1 MGVPSGRLTLRT
13 VPNSDW
19 WDIAL
24 NPTERAT
31 DNRQLDADGRPLINA
46 PDADGRLA
54 LDYTDYLGLEAL
66 LGSQNP
72 ASRVPDERIFLMVHQ
87 LCEVAFKQMVFDL
100 TVVSR
105 TLEGLL
111 RLDDAALHA
120 LALAEGEVDDAESD
134 AAAFWR
140 PAITASNRLR
150 HTARSVLPPILSLL
164 GRNDER
170 DINFSTLEFG
180 LFREHL
186 VPSSGFQSAQL
197 RLIQRALGKGP
208 LLGVRV
214 FPGDTFG
221 QHYTGS
227 ACPHIALADPL
238 VLREDTDVASPPPGH
253 PASYAARLDAIA
265 HALMARLPQLGAD
278 APRAPSVRRIHSDD
292 VERAVDRFRATL
304 GTPSSTRDADPVEAF
319 SSDLRAAADAEN
331 ARRDELADARAGA
344 YFLHARAPKSALLHV
359 LSRIAALDSALHA
372 PQADAFLSVHRHM
385 VRRHVADDGGT
396 GGGGMPYLVTSQR
409 YLLPLFPALVAFL
422 DLDDPIG

>member
-1 MGVPSGRLTLRT
+1 MTSDT
-13 VPNSDW
+13 SDW

-24 NPTERAT
+24 DPTERAT
-31 DNRQLDADGRPLINA
+31 DTRQIDADGVPLINA

-54 LDYTDYLGLEAL
+54 LDYTDYLGLGNL
-66 LGSQNP
+66 LGAQNP
-72 ASRVPDERIFLMVHQ
+72 ASRVPDERIFLVVHQ

-100 TVVSR
+100 TVVSK
-105 TLEGLL
+105 TLEHLL
-111 RLDDAALHA
+111 RMNDDALHA
-120 LALAEGEVDDAESD
+120 LALAEGEVDDADSD

-150 HTARSVLPPILSLL
+150 HTARSVLPPILALL

-170 DINFSTLEFG
+170 DILFSTLEFG
-180 LFREHL
+180 LFRAL
-186 VPSSGFQSAQL
+186 LAPSSGFQSAQL

-208 LLGVRV
+208 LHGVRV
-214 FPGDTFG
+214 FPGDIFG
-221 QHYTGS
+221 THYTGS
-227 ACPHIALADPL
+227 PCPHIAMADPL
-238 VLREDTDVASPPPGH
+238 VLRDDTEVASPPPGH
-253 PASYAARLDAIA
+253 PAAYAARLDAIA
-265 HALMARLPQLGAD
+265 HALMARLPQLGAE
-278 APRAPSVRRIHSDD
+278 APRPPSVRRIHADD
-292 VERAVDRFRATL
+292 VARTVDRFRSTL
-304 GTPSSTRDADPVEAF
+304 GLHARAGDIDAEGAVETFAG
-319 SSDLRAAADAEN
+319 DLTAATDAEN

-344 YFLHARAPKSALLHV
+344 YFLHARAPRSALLHV
-359 LSRIAALDSALHA
+359 LSRIAALDTALHA

>member
-1 MGVPSGRLTLRT
+1 MP
-13 VPNSDW
+13 SDW
-19 WDIAL
+19 WDISLDPA
-24 NPTERAT
+24 ERAT
-31 DNRQLDADGRPLINA
+31 DNRQLDADGRPCINA

-66 LGSQNP
+66 LGSQHP
-72 ASRVPDERIFLMVHQ
+72 SSRVPDERIFLVVHQ

-100 TVVSR
+100 TVVARS
-105 TLEGLL
+105 LERLL
-111 RLDDAALHA
+111 RMDDDALHA

-150 HTARSVLPPILSLL
+150 HTARSVLPPILTLL

-170 DINFSTLEFG
+170 DILFSTLEFG
-180 LFREHL
+180 LFRGHL

-208 LLGVRV
+208 LLQVRV
-214 FPGDTFG
+214 FPGDIFG
-221 QHYTGS
+221 THYTGS
-227 ACPHIALADPL
+227 PCPHIALADPL
-238 VLREDTDVASPPPGH
+238 VLRRDAEVASPPAGH
-253 PASYAARLDAIA
+253 PATYAARLDAIA
-265 HALMARLPQLGAD
+265 HALLARLPQLGAD
-278 APRAPSVRRIHSDD
+278 APRPPAVRRIHTED
-292 VERAVDRFRATL
+292 VDRAVDRFRSTL
-304 GTPSSTRDADPVEAF
+304 GLHVRAGDSDAEAAVETFAG
-319 SSDLRAAADAEN
+319 DLTAAADAEN
-331 ARRDELADARAGA
+331 QRRNEMADARAGA

-359 LSRIAALDSALHA
+359 LSRIAALDGALHA
-372 PQADAFLSVHRHM
+372 PQPDAFLSVHRHM

-396 GGGGMPYLVTSQR
+396 GGGGMPYLVTNQR